1 MSVDVGLFLVEV
13 QQSLTAVGTFCDDL
27 DKLTIASEPARDKL
41 AELLGKSI
49 AVSFAIRELAAT
61 QKDTLRM
68 LEAAHRQLGMR
79 PDDNERIQRAKLAL
93 AAIGAPA

>member
-13 QQSLTAVGTFCDDL
+13 QQSITAIGTFCDDI
-27 DKLTIASEPARDKL
+27 DKLTIASVPARDKL
-41 AELLGKSI
+41 AELLGESI
-49 AVSFAIRELAAT
+49 AVSFAFRELAAT

-68 LEAAHRQLGMR
+68 LESAHRQLGMR
-79 PDDNERIQRAKLAL
+79 PDDNKRIQRAKLAL